1 MAVSKSSFM
10 TPTLRKNGATAI
22 AQQFCPRSIGGDD
35 AIRACMSASDGTTS
49 AWMANLSF
57 DDLNSS
63 LMANDQ
69 AMPVPRGDA
78 IGPPQAPHEPRW

>member
-35 AIRACMSASDGTTS
+35 AIRALTLTTQS
-49 AWMANLSF
+49 TRGIFLETTLISPGR
-57 DDLNSS
+57 NSI
-63 LMANDQ
+63 LALW
-69 AMPVPRGDA
+69 P
-78 IGPPQAPHEPRW
+78 